1 MLPPAAKSLPQTETS
16 LRSAAAMTTLLCLG
30 LGYCAQHFVARHGA
44 RFSRIL
50 GTNRSGE
57 PFPGTEVLRLDGEA
71 SGELIA
77 AARTADVILASA
89 APGEAGDPFL
99 GPLGAAI
106 GGGSAKGPLVYLST
120 IGVYGNT
127 GGAWIDE
134 TAPPASN
141 APRGLQRVVA
151 EQAWQALGR
160 ASGRPVTVL
169 RLGGIYGPGRNALID
184 VADGSA
190 RCVERAGQ
198 VFNRIHVDDIAAAI
212 GAAVAAGFDGVVN
225 VVDDEPAPSCAP
237 VRFAAGLL
245 GRPAPEAVPFEE
257 AATRMSPMALSFWAD
272 NRRVRNN
279 RLHELLGGA
288 LRHPTYR
295 EGLAALFAAGEGA
308 PSPGPA

>member
-1 MLPPAAKSLPQTETS
+1 
-16 LRSAAAMTTLLCLG
+16 MTTLLCLG
-30 LGYCAQHFVARHGA
+30 LGYCAQRFVALHGA

-57 PFPGTEVLRLDGEA
+57 PFAGIEMLRFTGEA
-71 SGELIA
+71 SHDLIA
-77 AARTADVILASA
+77 AARAADVILASA

-106 GGGSAKGPLVYLST
+106 SGESGKGPLVYLST
-120 IGVYGNT
+120 IGVYGDT

-134 TAPPASN
+134 TALPTSN
-141 APRGLQRVVA
+141 APRGRQRVAA

-160 ASGRPVTVL
+160 ASGRPVAVL
-169 RLGGIYGPGRNALID
+169 RLGGIYGPGRNALVD
-184 VADGSA
+184 VADGTA

-212 GAAVAAGFDGVVN
+212 AAAVSTGFDGVVN
-225 VVDDEPAPSCAP
+225 VVDDEPSPSCAP

-272 NRRVRNN
+272 NRRVRNT
-279 RLHELLGGA
+279 RLHSLLGA
-288 LRHPTYR
+288 PLRHPTYR

-308 PSPGPA
+308 PAPP

>member
-1 MLPPAAKSLPQTETS
+1 
-16 LRSAAAMTTLLCLG
+16 MTTLLCLG
-30 LGYCAQHFVARHGA
+30 LGYCAQRFVALHGA

-57 PFPGTEVLRLDGEA
+57 PFAGIEVLRFTGEA
-71 SGELIA
+71 SDDLIA
-77 AARTADVILASA
+77 AVHAADVILASA
-89 APGEAGDPFL
+89 APSEAGDPFL

-106 GGGSAKGPLVYLST
+106 GGGSGKGPLVYLST
-120 IGVYGNT
+120 IGVYGDT

-134 TAPPASN
+134 TALPTSN
-141 APRGLQRVVA
+141 APRGRQRVAA

-160 ASGRPVTVL
+160 ASGRPVAVL
-169 RLGGIYGPGRNALID
+169 RLGGIYGPGRNALVD
-184 VADGSA
+184 VADGTA

-198 VFNRIHVDDIAAAI
+198 VFNRINVDDIAAAI
-212 GAAVAAGFDGVVN
+212 AAAVSTGFDGVVN
-225 VVDDEPAPSCAP
+225 VVDDEPSPSCAP

-272 NRRVRNN
+272 NRRVRNT
-279 RLHELLGGA
+279 RLHSLLGA
-288 LRHPTYR
+288 PLRHPTYR

-308 PSPGPA
+308 PAPP

>member
-1 MLPPAAKSLPQTETS
+1 
-16 LRSAAAMTTLLCLG
+16 MTTLLCLG
-30 LGYCAQHFVARHGA
+30 LGYCAQRFVALHGA

-57 PFPGTEVLRLDGEA
+57 PFAGIEMLRFTGEA
-71 SGELIA
+71 SDDMIA
-77 AARTADVILASA
+77 AARAADVILASA

-106 GGGSAKGPLVYLST
+106 GGGSGKGPLVYLST
-120 IGVYGNT
+120 IGVYGDT

-134 TAPPASN
+134 TAIPSSN
-141 APRGLQRVVA
+141 APRGRQRVAA

-160 ASGRPVTVL
+160 ASGRPVAVL
-169 RLGGIYGPGRNALID
+169 RLGGIYGPGRNALVD
-184 VADGSA
+184 VADGTA

-212 GAAVAAGFDGVVN
+212 AAAVSTEFDGVVN
-225 VVDDEPAPSCAP
+225 VVDDEPSPSCAP

-272 NRRVRNN
+272 NRRVRNT
-279 RLHELLGGA
+279 RLHGLLGA
-288 LRHPTYR
+288 PLRHPTYR

-308 PSPGPA
+308 PAPP